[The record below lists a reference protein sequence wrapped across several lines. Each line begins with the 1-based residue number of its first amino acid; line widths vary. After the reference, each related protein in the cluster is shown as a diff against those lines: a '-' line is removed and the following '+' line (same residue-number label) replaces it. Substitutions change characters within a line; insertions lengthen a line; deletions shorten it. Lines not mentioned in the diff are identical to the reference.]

1 MTTGNSN
8 AGSTGREDLFR
19 YLDAGKS
26 LESTQAQLEA
36 LEESEAVETFHSQ
49 MALLQ
54 RRLLADPQAF
64 RDMFIAD
71 GTNAIV
77 WEFKQPELGADFIKT
92 FWNLLLRDD
101 DTSKVLMRFVWNVP
115 LGLKRKFVRA
125 IDQHL
130 SDRYPMFKGLSEGW
144 PAESFIPP
152 YIRSPEERS
161 VDFGLVNQGYLGY
174 MNLGYSAR
182 EVDLIVTTQPRILY
196 EAWYGYRTLSSA
208 ICDGLITLEGQPR
221 FERDFPR
228 WFARSP
234 FAARVQELR
243 GSE

>member
-1 MTTGNSN
+1 MRRSFDEHGQLQRRFPAGTTFS
-8 AGSTGREDLFR
+8 ATSTPASRWKAR
-19 YLDAGKS
+19 RS
-26 LESTQAQLEA
+26 QLEA
-36 LEESEAVETFHSQ
+36 LEQSEAVETFHNQ

-161 VDFGLVNQGYLGY
+161 KDFGWSTRAT
-174 MNLGYSAR
+174 SA
-182 EVDLIVTTQPRILY
+182 T
-196 EAWYGYRTLSSA
+196 
-208 ICDGLITLEGQPR
+208 
-221 FERDFPR
+221 
-228 WFARSP
+228 
-234 FAARVQELR
+234 
-243 GSE
+243 